1 MLSLK
6 LMTVYSSPWN
16 LQLKINTWSNYC
28 CYKSTGIGQVLLD
41 QLLH

>member
-6 LMTVYSSPWN
+6 LMTVYSSPWS
-16 LQLKINTWSNYC
+16 LQLK
-28 CYKSTGIGQVLLD
+28 STPAVTIAVTRVVVGQVLLD